1 MYDRILGVV
10 LVGVSAV
17 YGWSAYQFEVPF
29 QYEPLGPKAFPL
41 ILAALMIM
49 SGIGLI
55 VRPDRLAPFPDRKG
69 LANLALACVIMFLYA
84 ATFRWLG
91 FILATVL
98 AGSLIGW
105 LFGAKPVRAVV
116 FALALAVVGYFVCGD
131 LLRLNVPTGVLFG

>member
-1 MYDRILGVV
+1 MYDRILGFV
-10 LVGVSAV
+10 LVGVSVV

-41 ILAALMIM
+41 ILAALMVM

-55 VRPDRLAPFPDRKG
+55 FRPDRLAPFPDRKG
-69 LANLALACVIMFLYA
+69 LANLALACVIMFFYA
-84 ATFRWLG
+84 ATFRWFG

-105 LFGAKPVRAVV
+105 LFGAKPVRAVAYAV
-116 FALALAVVGYFVCGD
+116 VLAVVGYFVCGD
-131 LLRLNVPTGVLFG
+131 LLRLNVPAGALFG